1 MLSFKMAFK
10 QIKNCRIASFN
21 CNEAKVMANGKS
33 PRPSLALPDN
43 GGRYIVGS
51 KHTFLNIYISKL

>member
-1 MLSFKMAFK
+1 MAFK